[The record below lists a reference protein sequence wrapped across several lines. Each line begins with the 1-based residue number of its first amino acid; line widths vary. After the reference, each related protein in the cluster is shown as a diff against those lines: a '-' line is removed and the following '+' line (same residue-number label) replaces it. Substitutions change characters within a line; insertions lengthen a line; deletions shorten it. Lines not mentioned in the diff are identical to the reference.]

1 MKFCSLILQQI
12 DEQNFTFEKYFTRII
27 VARQPQPVDLRL
39 LSRVSKLYYEQNL
52 NQAEIAEKLHLS
64 RPKVSRLLQQAL
76 DEGVVQINVSLPPGV
91 YTVLEERLEERFGLK
106 EVVISDVIDPDS
118 QIAVSRDL
126 GFAAANYFQRTVRN
140 GDLIG
145 ISWGT
150 TLSAMVKALQPMNPH
165 GTRVVQLIGGLGMPN
180 AETHATSLCQR
191 LTQLLGSELTLLH
204 APGIVDN
211 QMIKKAILS
220 DSHMQKVMDLFSKI
234 NVAYVGIGVPTPESV
249 VMRDGTIMSQAD
261 LENLFSLGAVG
272 DIALRFFDKNGIPIQ
287 SELGERVIGITLEQL
302 RQLPRVVGV
311 AGGPKKRSV
320 VHAALEGRLID
331 VLITDNQTAQ
341 ELLR

>member
-1 MKFCSLILQQI
+1 M
-12 DEQNFTFEKYFTRII
+12 
-27 VARQPQPVDLRL
+27 ARKPQPADLRL

-76 DEGVVQINVSLPPGV
+76 DEGVVQISVSLPPGV
-91 YTVLEERLEERFGLK
+91 YSVLEERLEERFGLQ
-106 EVVISDVIDPDS
+106 EVVVVEVIDPDS

-140 GDLIG
+140 GDVIG

-150 TLSAMVKALQPMNPH
+150 TLSAMVKALQPMNPRD
-165 GTRVVQLIGGLGMPN
+165 TRVVQLIGGLGMPN

-191 LTQLLGSELTLLH
+191 LTQLLSSELTLLH

-211 QMIKKAILS
+211 QVIKKAILS
-220 DSHMQKVMDLFSKI
+220 DSHMQKVLDLFSLI
-234 NVAYVGIGVPTPESV
+234 NVAYVGVGVPTPESV

-261 LENLFSLGAVG
+261 LDNLFSLGAVG
-272 DIALRFFDKNGIPIQ
+272 NIALRFFDINGIPIQ
-287 SELGERVIGITLEQL
+287 SELDERVIGITLEQL
-302 RQLPRVVGV
+302 RQIPRVVGIT
-311 AGGPKKRSV
+311 GGPQKQSV
-320 VHAALEGRLID
+320 VRGALEGKLID